1 MLINLKVNK
10 EVRAR
15 NVEVCRQKGILL
27 PTFKQMVDP
36 STVPASIKAKLA
48 KTGLWDVNP
57 VNLYRITWHNEP
69 KEKGGLFGG
78 VNYIELPKKLTGV
91 KARIFCLVGKYF
103 PTGAHKVGATYS
115 CLAPA
120 LATGNFDAQN
130 QQAVWPS
137 TGNYCRGGAYNSA
150 LLGCKSIAILP
161 AEMSQE
167 RFNWLKTVAG
177 EVIATPG
184 CESNVKEIFDK
195 CHELDEER
203 GKHIVIFNQFEQ
215 FENYLWHYTVTGAA
229 IEEII
234 KKNKIKA
241 ENVFGYASS
250 TGSGGTLAAGDRLKK
265 DFPGLKIAAGE
276 AKQCPTLLRNGFGGH
291 RIEGIGDKHV
301 PWIHN
306 VKNTDMICA
315 IDDQD
320 CIDIY
325 RLFNEPAG
333 IEYLTKTV
341 GLSKKQIEDLQYM
354 GISGIGNTLSAIK
367 MAKYYE
373 LEDDDCLFTICTD
386 SSVMYKSRLAEQNEI
401 QGEFTA
407 DTAARVFSGS
417 LLHQSIQDALE
428 LGYYDRLRI
437 HNLKY
442 YTWVEQQGKTYEE
455 INKQWYDRDY
465 WTSIPPM
472 AEKID
477 KLITEFNKDILS
489 GKPMT
494 KKAPAKKAKKAV
506 AKKADNKV
514 ENK

>member
-1 MLINLKVNK
+1 MLINLNVNP

-15 NVEVCRQKGILL
+15 NIQVCREKGILL
-27 PTFKQMVDP
+27 PTFKQMINP
-36 STVPASIKAKLA
+36 STVPASVKAKLA

-57 VNLYRITWHNEP
+57 VNLFRVTWKNEP
-69 KEKGGLFGG
+69 VMQGGGFGE
-78 VNYIELPKKLTGV
+78 VNYIEIPKQLTGV
-91 KARIFCLVGKYF
+91 KARILALVGKYF

-161 AEMSQE
+161 AEMSKE
-167 RFNWLKTVAG
+167 RFEWLKTVAG

-195 CHELDEER
+195 CHELDAER
-203 GKHIVIFNQFEQ
+203 GAHIVIFNQFEQ
-215 FENYLWHYTVTGAA
+215 FENYLWHYTVTGSA
-229 IEEII
+229 ILEVLE
-234 KKNKIKA
+234 KLGVKA
-241 ENVFGYASS
+241 DNVRGYASS
-250 TGSGGTLAAGDRLKK
+250 TGSGGTLAAGDHLK
-265 DFPGLKIAAGE
+265 DVYPGLKIAAGE

-320 CIDIY
+320 CMDIY
-325 RLFNEPAG
+325 RLFNEPEG
-333 IEYLTKTV
+333 IKYLKKTV
-341 GLSKKQIEDLQYM
+341 GLTQKQIDDLQLF
-354 GISGIGNTLSAIK
+354 GISGIGNMLSAIK

-373 LEDDDCLFTICTD
+373 MEEDDVVFTICTD
-386 SSVMYKSRLAEQNEI
+386 SSIMYKTRLAELEQQ
-401 QGEFTA
+401 QGKFTEME
-407 DTAARVFSGS
+407 AARVHSGA
-417 LLHQSIQDALE
+417 LMHQSIQDALE
-428 LGYYDRLRI
+428 LTYYERLRV

-455 INKQWYDRDY
+455 LNAQWYDRNY
-465 WTSIPPM
+465 WKSIPPM

-477 KLITEFNKDILS
+477 ELIEAFNKEVL
-489 GKPMT
+489 
-494 KKAPAKKAKKAV
+494 AK
-506 AKKADNKV
+506 
-514 ENK
+514 

>member
-1 MLINLKVNK
+1 MLINLNVNP

-15 NVEVCRQKGILL
+15 NVKVCKEKGIIL

-36 STVPASIKAKLA
+36 STVPASVKEKLA

-57 VNLYRITWHNEP
+57 VNLFRVTWKNEP
-69 KEKGGLFGG
+69 VMEGGGFGG
-78 VNYIELPKKLTGV
+78 VNYIEIPRQLTGV
-91 KARIFCLVGKYF
+91 KPRIFALVGKYF
-103 PTGAHKVGATYS
+103 PTGAHKVGATYA

-195 CHELDEER
+195 CHELDAER

-229 IEEII
+229 ILEVL
-234 KKNKIKA
+234 KNLGVKP
-241 ENVFGYASS
+241 ENVRGYASS
-250 TGSGGTLAAGDRLKK
+250 TGSGGTLAAGDHLK
-265 DFPGLKIAAGE
+265 DVYPNLKIAAGE

-320 CIDIY
+320 CMDIY
-325 RLFNEPAG
+325 RLFNEPTG
-333 IEYLTKTV
+333 IKYLKETV
-341 GLSKKQIEDLQYM
+341 GLSDKQIEDLQLF
-354 GISGIGNTLSAIK
+354 GISGIGNMLSAIK

-373 LEDDDCLFTICTD
+373 MDEDDVLFTICTD
-386 SSVMYKSRLAEQNEI
+386 SAIMYKTRLAELDEQ
-401 QGEFTA
+401 QGKFSEME
-407 DTAARVFSGS
+407 AARVHSGA

-428 LGYYDRLRI
+428 LTYYERLRV

-455 INKQWYDRDY
+455 LNRQWYDRDY
-465 WTSIPPM
+465 WKSIPPM
-472 AEKID
+472 AAKID
-477 KLITEFNKDILS
+477 ELIEAFNKEVL
-489 GKPMT
+489 
-494 KKAPAKKAKKAV
+494 A
-506 AKKADNKV
+506 
-514 ENK
+514 